1 MKPYLFIA
9 MVFISSIFKISGFAQ
24 SQISLGKIIVGQP
37 SYLWF
42 PNCKIITADDS
53 RSQYILDISD
63 VLENQTVVDLKT
75 RGKFGVQNDIYIR
88 GIGFE
93 HSVVMIDGMSIN
105 DPHSGHFNF
114 DIPLTVYDYNKIKII
129 PGAVAIL
136 GSNALGGVINIETS
150 EIKEKKFRLR
160 TVWGQKQ
167 LNITTISYAQPGEN
181 FNFRLSLD
189 RKSSASY
196 RPETDFDTSTVFF
209 KFQFQNKPLSP
220 DVIIGWM
227 NKNFGAD
234 SFYSQAYNR
243 EEEHTRTFF
252 ALLTFQLS
260 QNIKPQIFYR
270 RHYDRFILDRENP
283 DFYTNLHHTHTYTFR
298 IPVSLEF
305 KNSFWDFGLELSRDD
320 IKSTNLGKHLR
331 TRFSGYLCISRLF
344 GDKFLGNISLRMDK
358 YNTHKIEFSPGV
370 YLQYD
375 ICLGSSIYFL
385 TQRSFRIPSFTEL
398 YYSSPANKGNPDLNP
413 ESGIN
418 FEIGLKNENDKY
430 LWGLSLFRMFGYD
443 VVDWGRQ
450 SLNEPWQAG
459 NISSLD
465 IRGGEMWLEY
475 KNLKFAYSYLD
486 GDYKSEYKFY
496 KYVANYLRHNFNVRY
511 RRKLFNFD
519 ISVDFSYRK
528 PKRLDGF
535 FDLDV
540 GITKKLNV
548 YSIFFLRI
556 DNFFNARQ
564 EEILGVTLPGRWL
577 SLGMEFNF

>member
-1 MKPYLFIA
+1 MKRYLFIT

-24 SQISLGKIIVGQP
+24 SQISLGKITVRNP

-53 RSQYILDISD
+53 HSRYIPEISD

-75 RGKFGVQNDIYIR
+75 RGKFGIQNDIYIR

-93 HSVVMIDGMSIN
+93 HNLVMVDGMSIN
-105 DPHSGHFNF
+105 DPQTGHFNF
-114 DIPLTVYDYNKIKII
+114 DIPLTVYDYDKIKII
-129 PGAVAIL
+129 PGAVATL
-136 GSNALGGVINIETS
+136 GSNALGGVININTS
-150 EIKEKKFRLR
+150 EIKEKEFRLR

-167 LNITTISYAQPGEN
+167 LNITTVSYAQPGED
-181 FNFRLSLD
+181 FNFRLSFD
-189 RKSSASY
+189 RKRSASY
-196 RPETDFDTSTVFF
+196 RPETDFDTSTIFS
-209 KFQFQNKPLSP
+209 KFQFPTCYLSP

-234 SFYSQAYNR
+234 SFYSQTYNQ

-252 ALLTFQLS
+252 TLLTFQLS
-260 QNIKPQIFYR
+260 QNIKPQVFYR
-270 RHYDRFILDRENP
+270 RHYDRFILNRENP
-283 DFYTNLHHTHTYTFR
+283 DFCTNIHHTHTYTFK
-298 IPVSLEF
+298 IPISWEF
-305 KNSFWDFGLELSRDD
+305 KDSFWDFGLELSRED

-331 TRFSGYLCISRLF
+331 TRFSGYICVTRLF
-344 GDKFLGNISLRMDK
+344 EDKFLANISLRMDK

-375 ICLGSSIYFL
+375 ICPDSSIYFL
-385 TQRSFRIPSFTEL
+385 TQRSFRMPSFTEL
-398 YYSSPANKGNPDLNP
+398 YYSSFANKGNPDLNS

-418 FEIGLKNENDKY
+418 FEVGFKNEDDKY
-430 LWGLSLFRMFGYD
+430 LWGLSLFRMFGYN
-443 VVDWGRQ
+443 VIDWGRQ

-459 NISSLD
+459 NISSLNTK
-465 IRGGEMWLEY
+465 GGELWLEY

-511 RRKLFNFD
+511 GRELFNFD
-519 ISVDFSYRK
+519 IFVDFSYRK
-528 PKRLDGF
+528 PKMLDGF
-535 FDLDV
+535 FDIDV
-540 GITKKLNV
+540 VVTKKLNA

-556 DNFFNARQ
+556 DNLFNAKQ
-564 EEILGVTLPGRWL
+564 EEIPGVTLTGRWL